1 MEERKKEGWTEGTR
15 KDGRTRERKG
25 SSYTCPE
32 TLSPKRTCNGM
43 TSKQVSKAPVFI
55 HCSLQIQACLPLSQ
69 WSPSHKSYLHFY
81 GKFSKTSWQ
90 LKKNNCSLV
99 HRFLCAICWH
109 QPRVDPC
116 NIAAQSGAVPKES
129 GPNFKQYIFFVHC
142 GKEAL
147 HEVSFY
153 TDQWKVVNGLPRW

>member
-1 MEERKKEGWTEGTR
+1 MEERKKEGWTEGIR
-15 KDGRTRERKG
+15 KGRVRERKG

-32 TLSPKRTCNGM
+32 TFSPNRTCNRM
-43 TSKQVSKAPVFI
+43 TSKQVSKAPVSM

-90 LKKNNCSLV
+90 LKKNNFSLV

-109 QPRVDPC
+109 QSWVDPC
-116 NIAAQSGAVPKES
+116 KVAPHSGVVLKES
-129 GPNFKQYIFFVHC
+129 RLNFKQHIFFVHH
-142 GKEAL
+142 GKEA
-147 HEVSFY
+147 
-153 TDQWKVVNGLPRW
+153 